1 MKRTLSAILLY
12 SLLTACS
19 SVIIVPQP
27 QPGSHIDK
35 DGERIVQ
42 AGKGVQLAVKVHET
56 SVRPSPTG
64 QNFSSFWVEVTNQRN
79 VLLPLSFK
87 DFILIDDQGRQ
98 YQPADPAE
106 LVETLTDTASYLI
119 PYPYVGYYYLQDS
132 VRGQSDTQFRT
143 EGSYYSSRRP
153 EYIESESLPVTDVHP
168 SATVA
173 GAIYFPAELRTME
186 GFRLEYQTGVLPGQK
201 SFQMSLPFTVRK
213 K

>member
-1 MKRTLSAILLY
+1 MKHSFVAAFLV

-19 SVIIVPQP
+19 SIVIAPQP
-27 QPGSHIDK
+27 QSGSQIDM
-35 DGERIVQ
+35 DGGRIVQ
-42 AGKGVQLAVKVHET
+42 AGKGVQLAIKVHEA
-56 SVRPSPTG
+56 SVRPSPTD
-64 QNFSSFWVEVTNQRN
+64 QSYSSFWVEVTNQRN
-79 VLLPLSFK
+79 VLLPLSFN
-87 DFILIDDQGRQ
+87 DFTLIDDQGRQ
-98 YQPADPAE
+98 YQPVDPAE

-132 VRGQSDTQFRT
+132 VHSQSDTQFRS

-186 GFRLEYQTGVLPGQK
+186 GFRLEYQTGILPGQK
-201 SFQMSLPFTVRK
+201 SFQMSLPFRVRK